1 MRCACVDIGS
11 NTTRLL
17 VADVEAGRLREIGAR
32 RAFTRIAADTR
43 RDGAIN
49 DDKLAELV
57 GVVAEYR
64 AVATQLGATAIRVVA
79 TAALRDATNADEVLS
94 ALRTRAGAQVEVLD
108 GDEEAGLAFLGATRT
123 FGRPLEGTV
132 AVVDVGGGSTEI
144 AVGTVD
150 AGVKWSRSL
159 PIGSGVLSYA
169 HEPADPP
176 ADDELAAMRAAAAR
190 AFEGLEVPPVDCA
203 VAVGGSATSLRRL
216 LGTVLDRRCMHD
228 ALTRL
233 SEGPAQRVS
242 AELGL
247 APERV
252 RLLPAGI
259 LVLEAAADRLGC
271 PLELACGGVREGVCL
286 DAARASA
293 R

>member
-11 NTTRLL
+11 NTSRLL
-17 VADVEAGRLREIGAR
+17 VADVESGRLREVAAR

-43 RDGAIN
+43 IDGSIS

-79 TAALRDATNADEVLS
+79 TAALRDAANAGEVLG
-94 ALRTRAGAQVEVLD
+94 ALRSRAGVGVDVLD
-108 GDEEAGLAFLGATRT
+108 GDDEARLAFLGATRT
-123 FGRPLEGTV
+123 FGRPLDGTV
-132 AVVDVGGGSTEI
+132 AVLDVGGGSTEI
-144 AVGTVD
+144 AVGTMD

-159 PIGSGVLSYA
+159 PTGSGVLSYA
-169 HEPADPP
+169 HQLADPP
-176 ADDELAAMRAAAAR
+176 APDELAAMRTAAAG
-190 AFEGLEVPPVDCA
+190 AFDGLEVHPVDCA

-216 LGTVLDRRCMHD
+216 LGTVLDRRCLHD
-228 ALTRL
+228 ALARL

-259 LVLEAAADRLGC
+259 LVLEAAADLLGC

-286 DAARASA
+286 DAAEASA
-293 R
+293 H

>member
-1 MRCACVDIGS
+1 MRCACIDIGS

-17 VADVEAGRLREIGAR
+17 VADVGSGGLREVAQR

-43 RDGAIN
+43 LTGTLSDE
-49 DDKLAELV
+49 KLGELV
-57 GVVAEYR
+57 AVVSDYC
-64 AVATQLGATAIRVVA
+64 AVAAQLEATAVRVVA
-79 TAALRDATNADEVLS
+79 TAALRDAANSERVLA
-94 ALRTRAGAQVEVLD
+94 ALTERTGAQVEVLD
-108 GDEEAGLAFLGATRT
+108 GEEEARLAFLGATRT
-123 FGRPLEGTV
+123 FGRSLDGTV

-144 AVGTVD
+144 AVGAVVT
-150 AGVKWSRSL
+150 GVSWSRSL

-169 HEPADPP
+169 HQRGDPATPE
-176 ADDELAAMRAAAAR
+176 ELAVMRAAAVS
-190 AFEGLEVPPVDCA
+190 AFSAITVPPVDCA

-216 LGTVLDRRCMHD
+216 LGAVLDSRCMQD
-228 ALTRL
+228 ALAKL
-233 SEGPAQRVS
+233 SEGPAQRLS
-242 AELGL
+242 GELGL

-259 LVLEAAADRLGC
+259 LVLEAAAGVLEC

-286 DAARASA
+286 DAAEASA